1 LRDARSL
8 LKIELMKLLR
18 YGLPKREKPG
28 LLDSNGAIR
37 DLSAHID
44 DITAEIVTPKAL
56 ARLAALKSDEL
67 PIVSGNPRLGVPV
80 KGIGKFIAIGLNYA
94 DHAQEAKLPIPTE
107 PPMFTKA
114 ISCLSGPNDD
124 VMLPKDSLKSDWEV
138 ELGIIIGRTTRYV
151 SEERA
156 LDAVAGYVLANDV
169 SERAF
174 QLERGT
180 QWDKGKGCDTFGPV
194 GPWLVTPD
202 EVGDPQAL
210 ELFLNL
216 NGHRMQSGNTRKMI
230 FPVRQ
235 LIAYVSR
242 FMTLYA
248 GDLLITGTPPGVGL
262 GRKPDPIFLKPGDE
276 MHLGIDKLGEQR
288 QRVTAWRDLGDEV

>member
-1 LRDARSL
+1 V
-8 LKIELMKLLR
+8 KLLR
-18 YGLPKREKPG
+18 YGPLSSEKPG
-28 LLDSNGAIR
+28 LLDRKGLIR
-37 DLSAHID
+37 DLSAHVN
-44 DITAEIVTPKAL
+44 DISSATVTPKSL
-56 ARLAALKSDEL
+56 AHLASLDTDTL
-67 PIVSGNPRLGVPV
+67 PVVGGTPRLGVPV

-94 DHAQEAKLPIPTE
+94 DHAQEANLPIPKE

-138 ELGIIIGRTTRYV
+138 ELGVIIGRTTRYV
-151 SEERA
+151 SEEKA
-156 LDAVAGYVLANDV
+156 LDSVAGYVLANDV

-194 GPWLVTPD
+194 GPWLVTAD
-202 EVGDPQAL
+202 EVGDPQNL
-210 ELFLNL
+210 DMFLNL
-216 NGHRMQSGNTRKMI
+216 NGRRMQNGNTRRMI
-230 FPVRQ
+230 FPLRH
-235 LIAYVSR
+235 LIAYVSQ

-262 GRKPDPIFLKPGDE
+262 GHKPDPIFLKAGDE
-276 MHLGIDKLGEQR
+276 MHLGIEKLGEQK
-288 QRVTAWRDLGDEV
+288 QKVVAWRHLGDEVSP

>member
-1 LRDARSL
+1 
-8 LKIELMKLLR
+8 MKLLR
-18 YGLPKREKPG
+18 YGLPRREKPG
-28 LLDSNGAIR
+28 LLDSDGAIR

-44 DITAEIVTPKAL
+44 DISADTVTPKGL
-56 ARLAALKSDEL
+56 ARLAALKNDEL
-67 PIVSGNPRLGVPV
+67 PLVSGNPRLGVPV

-138 ELGIIIGRTTRYV
+138 ELGIVIGRTTRYV

-156 LDAVAGYVLANDV
+156 LDSVAGYVLANDV

-210 ELFLNL
+210 EMFLNL
-216 NGHRMQSGNTRKMI
+216 NGRRMQSGNTRKMI

-262 GRKPDPIFLKPGDE
+262 GHKPDPVFLKPGDE
-276 MHLGIDKLGEQR
+276 MHLGIDRLGEQR
-288 QRVTAWRDLGDEV
+288 QKVIAWRDLGDEV